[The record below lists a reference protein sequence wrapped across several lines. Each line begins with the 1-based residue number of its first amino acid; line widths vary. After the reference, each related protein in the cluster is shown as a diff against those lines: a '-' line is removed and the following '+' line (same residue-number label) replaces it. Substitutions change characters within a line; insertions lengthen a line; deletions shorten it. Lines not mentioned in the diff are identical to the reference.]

1 MTEAPMTCEEI
12 RLQLMALLDG
22 ELELINRE
30 SIQRHL
36 QSCAECSQHYEALTK
51 LKKGTDEMKLLKLP
65 EFYWQEYWTH
75 VYNRIE
81 RGIAW
86 ILLSL
91 GAIMLLAIAGFQMT
105 RDFFLDPTQPLFLR
119 LGMGIF
125 SVGAIIL
132 FVSVIRE
139 KLMIRKVDKYR
150 SVQR

>member
-1 MTEAPMTCEEI
+1 MTESPMTCEEI

-22 ELELINRE
+22 EQEPVNQE
-30 SIQRHL
+30 AIQRHL
-36 QSCAECSQHYEALTK
+36 QSCPECSQHYEALTK
-51 LKKGTDEMKLLKLP
+51 LKKGTSDMKLLKLP
-65 EFYWQEYWTH
+65 EIYWQEYWTH

-91 GAIMLLAIAGFQMT
+91 GAIILLAIGGFHMA
-105 RDFFLDPTQPLFLR
+105 RDFFLDPAQPLLLR
-119 LGMGIF
+119 LGAGIF
-125 SVGAIIL
+125 SAGAITL